1 MAFVPRLVS
10 WPWWGLRRMLRGI
23 SLWQHVSE
31 LLRKQEGCVGL
42 AQPGHAEQRK
52 LGTQRWDRGCVRPP
66 PLLLPLRNA
75 GLCARLRVSESVV
88 SLGTAP
94 SYPGAGF
101 LLQNSPVVSKAGQQS

>member
-1 MAFVPRLVS
+1 
-10 WPWWGLRRMLRGI
+10 MLRGI
-23 SLWQHVSE
+23 SLWQRVSE

-52 LGTQRWDRGCVRPP
+52 FGTQRWDGGCVGPP

-75 GLCARLRVSESVV
+75 GLCARLQVSESMV

-94 SYPGAGF
+94 SSPGVGF
-101 LLQNSPVVSKAGQQS
+101 LLQNSPMVSRDGQQSL